1 MYRDLASPLV
11 IKPAYTN
18 ALGIGKYASTIGGL
32 AAMVKYIDGK
42 PLGKDGKYMKDYRR
56 GVVMESNQATTVV
69 VSCVNS
75 SPGIIIVTKEGA
87 TTISGSNAHM
97 KPIHVALVNV
107 TVLGDDGNN
116 SFNKPAPGIGF

>member
-1 MYRDLASPLV
+1 
-11 IKPAYTN
+11 
-18 ALGIGKYASTIGGL
+18 
-32 AAMVKYIDGK
+32 
-42 PLGKDGKYMKDYRR
+42 MKDYRR

-75 SPGIIIVTKEGA
+75 SPGIISVMKEGA

-97 KPIHVALVNV
+97 KSIHVALVNV

-116 SFNKPAPGIGF
+116 SFNKPAPNVELGLGFNGTNK